1 VGSVKVPVSSRQDP
15 EGVSRDKAFQNAYEE
30 MRQRVS
36 VDKGL
41 ISKGLKDAAKGG
53 RQVGAR
59 ELSEILSQCGVSG
72 DARLVDAVSLLA
84 ADDEG
89 GTIDVGGVHRAITSI
104 TNPSMGSGESWR
116 DKVAHYYALMS
127 PSKVSMMHASPSAS
141 PGGEMHRDSYR
152 AFLGAL
158 WPSLQKQMGC
168 MSGAGADKPPKQSKF
183 RGGRRGGASSCEPSL
198 FGAGKFSMPTLPEGK
213 HLTESS
219 YPLRPHSS
227 MPAHV
232 QTSSGGGRAGTGCG
246 VRPGTGVSVASSAW
260 SLLGEDEEV
269 ARSEELKL
277 DRRYGSQMRQVLEP
291 DPVDTDGTAIA
302 SHSESQ
308 LTFFSFCNQLMQFLF
323 LDLEI
328 CALAWRGGDATQRAV
343 LAGDYNYERMQC
355 VVTF

>member
-116 DKVAHYYALMS
+116 DRVAHYYALMS
-127 PSKVSMMHASPSAS
+127 PSKVSMVRASQSAS

-158 WPSLQKQMGC
+158 WPSLQKQIGC
-168 MSGAGADKPPKQSKF
+168 VSGADADTPPKQSKF

-213 HLTESS
+213 HLAES
-219 YPLRPHSS
+219 YPVRPHSS
-227 MPAHV
+227 MLAHV
-232 QTSSGGGRAGTGCG
+232 RASRGGGRVGTGAGT
-246 VRPGTGVSVASSAW
+246 RPATGMSVASSAW

-277 DRRYGSQMRQVLEP
+277 DRRYGSQMREVLEP

-308 LTFFSFCNQLMQFLF
+308 RTFCSFCNQLMQYL
-323 LDLEI
+323 LPDPEI
-328 CALAWRGGDATQRAV
+328 CALAWRGGAAAQRGVKDKHHWQAIV
-343 LAGDYNYERMQC
+343 LTRK
-355 VVTF
+355 